1 MTSERDIVLD
11 NILSHSAE
19 IHSMRVQAKTIKEIA
34 EFLGI
39 EYNLFYKYI
48 SRYNSNYNFRIYL
61 KDLSIRLNKSS
72 SKDKKESIKK
82 ENENNLRLENERET
96 YIKVNQMRNVDN
108 ERKQMVEDALFKAC
122 FDHTISYSAFN
133 KKTGIIEKIEQPVS
147 ANFNA
152 QRFYLIN
159 RHPEKWCN
167 ENKEVIKNEPA
178 KLGAIEVKF
187 IKPNDEPNIKRVQE
201 MMEQIKNDKN
211 TD

>member
-1 MTSERDIVLD
+1 MKSERDIILD

-39 EYNLFYKYI
+39 EYNLFYKYL

-61 KDLSIRLNKSS
+61 KDLSIKLNKSS

-82 ENENNLRLENERET
+82 ENENNERLENEREI

-122 FDHTISYSAFN
+122 FDHTISYNAFN

-167 ENKEVIKNEPA
+167 ENKEVLNKEPA

-201 MMEQIKNDKN
+201 MMEQIRNDKN

>member
-1 MTSERDIVLD
+1 MKSERDIILD

-39 EYNLFYKYI
+39 EYNLFYKYL

-61 KDLSIRLNKSS
+61 KDLSIKLNKSS

-82 ENENNLRLENERET
+82 ENENNERLENEREIF
-96 YIKVNQMRNVDN
+96 IKVNQMRNVDN

-122 FDHTISYSAFN
+122 FDHTISYNAFN
-133 KKTGIIEKIEQPVS
+133 KKTGIIEKIEQPIS

-159 RHPEKWCN
+159 RHPEKWAN
-167 ENKEVIKNEPA
+167 ENKEVIKNEPK

-187 IKPNDEPNIKRVQE
+187 IKPNDEPSIKRVQE

>member
-1 MTSERDIVLD
+1 MKSERDIVLD

-39 EYNLFYKYI
+39 EYNLFYKYL

-82 ENENNLRLENERET
+82 ENENNKKLEKEREI

-133 KKTGIIEKIEQPVS
+133 KKTGVIEKIEQPVS

-159 RHPEKWCN
+159 RHPEKWAN
-167 ENKEVIKNEPA
+167 ENKEVIKKEDA
-178 KLGAIEVKF
+178 KVAAIQVKF
-187 IKPNDEPNIKRVQE
+187 VRPNDEPNIKRVNE
-201 MMEQIKNDKN
+201 MMQELKDEYKN
-211 TD
+211 

>member
-1 MTSERDIVLD
+1 MKSERDIVLD

-39 EYNLFYKYI
+39 EYNLFYKYL

-61 KDLSIRLNKSS
+61 KDLSIKLNKSS

-82 ENENNLRLENERET
+82 ENENNERLENEREIF
-96 YIKVNQMRNVDN
+96 IKVNQMRNVDN
-108 ERKQMVEDALFKAC
+108 ERKQMVEDALFKSC
-122 FDHTISYSAFN
+122 FDHTISYNAFN

-159 RHPEKWCN
+159 SHPEKWEN
-167 ENKEVIKNEPA
+167 ENIEVI
-178 KLGAIEVKF
+178 
-187 IKPNDEPNIKRVQE
+187 
-201 MMEQIKNDKN
+201 
-211 TD
+211 